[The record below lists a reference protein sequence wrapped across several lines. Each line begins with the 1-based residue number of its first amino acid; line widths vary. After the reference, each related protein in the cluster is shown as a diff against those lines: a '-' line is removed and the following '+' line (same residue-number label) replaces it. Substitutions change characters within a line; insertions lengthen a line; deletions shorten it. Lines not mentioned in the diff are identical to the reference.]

1 MGLVVKAN
9 VIGFV
14 RKYNSEKKLG
24 IDNIAGDFVLALD
37 EKVRKI
43 IIESVE
49 RAKANNR
56 KTLMGRDV

>member
-1 MGLVVKAN
+1 MALVVRAN

-14 RKYNSEKKLG
+14 RKYNKDKQLG
-24 IDNIAGDFVLALD
+24 IDNIAGDFVVALD
-37 EKVRKI
+37 EKVQKV